1 MFRVGGAAKTPMNK
15 AVSRDRETGRA
26 QARSFSEEGV
36 LCMPPFGYAE
46 IVSRKTMRKNMSNRL
61 APCTGVFLPAL
72 VLSVFLFLFGCS
84 TTPYKDKADTEVY
97 AILHDKSE
105 QVPNAEMDFSIDPPG
120 EPVLL
125 EQLPKVERDSRE
137 LGHGIPDQTGSAIIN
152 LEQSVLLAVQR
163 NRSYQNA
170 KEALF
175 LQILALTLERHRF
188 APIFSDQGKAA
199 VQGDAVE
206 VTHPSEFSAAMGKT
220 GAIISELES
229 LTGSQADL
237 LRAYTAV
244 VNEAGGLA
252 GLDQPQTDLVHRQ
265 RLTGQHSFGVD
276 KLMKGGG
283 RIVASITTSFMNF
296 ITGSNAP
303 HSAGSTFDLAFTQ
316 PLLRGA
322 GASVAAERLTQAERD
337 ALYAL
342 RKFTHYRKQFTV
354 DVCRDYYRVL
364 QQRDVV
370 RNTWVGLDSFRM
382 NVERERAFAEEN
394 LSTQAELGRM
404 IQFQLDNEN
413 RYINAARQYQEELD
427 SFKILLGLSTDTA
440 LVLDNTE
447 LDKLRHSELIH
458 PAVSA
463 EDAVKVA
470 LESRL
475 DYKNETD
482 QAEDALRRLKVAA
495 NALKPG
501 VNLVSRASVPTT
513 GESRPLHFDLER
525 MDWNLGLDFDAM
537 VDKKAERNAY
547 RAALIDVERS
557 ARQASLA
564 EDTVKLEVR
573 GAWRTLEQARRNFE
587 VAQESVRLSERRV
600 EEQQLLSEL
609 GRATAQDQV
618 DAQNDLIQ
626 SQNNLTSALIAH
638 TMARL
643 GFWRD
648 MGILYISN
656 EGLWTEIELNG
667 HTGDVDPGVA
677 VPEETDAENEGTE
690 KEDGA
695 EEHMLLQL

>member
-1 MFRVGGAAKTPMNK
+1 MN
-15 AVSRDRETGRA
+15 
-26 QARSFSEEGV
+26 
-36 LCMPPFGYAE
+36 
-46 IVSRKTMRKNMSNRL
+46 IHTMRL
-61 APCTGVFLPAL
+61 GTPFLRRTLL
-72 VLSVFLFLFGCS
+72 VLLPGLALLWQGCS
-84 TTPYKDKADTEVY
+84 TTHYKEKADAEVY
-97 AILHDKSE
+97 TILQEKSE
-105 QVPNAEMDFSIDPPG
+105 MVPNAEADFSIDPP
-120 EPVLL
+120 ETPFSLD
-125 EQLPKVERDSRE
+125 ELPKVEEDARD
-137 LGHGIPDQTGSAIIN
+137 LGLSVPDQTGSSVIN
-152 LEQSVLLAVQR
+152 LEQSVLLAVQQ

-175 LQILALTLERHRF
+175 LQILALTLERHRY
-188 APIFSDQGKAA
+188 APIFSDQGS
-199 VQGDAVE
+199 VSLRGDAIE
-206 VTHPSEFSAAMGKT
+206 ETIASEFPGAMSRT
-220 GAIISELES
+220 GAIIGQIEN

-237 LRAYTAV
+237 LRAYADV

-252 GLDQPQTDLVHRQ
+252 GWDEPRTSLTHRT
-265 RLTGQHSFGVD
+265 RLTGQNRFGVD

-283 RIVASITTSFMNF
+283 RIAASITTSFMNF
-296 ITGSNAP
+296 ISGSSAP
-303 HSAGSTFDLAFTQ
+303 DTSRSTFDLMISQ

-322 GASVAAERLTQAERD
+322 GASIAAERLTQSERD

-342 RKFTHYRKQFTV
+342 RRFTHYRKQFAV

-370 RNTWVGLDSFRM
+370 RNTWVGLENFRM
-382 NVERERAFAEEN
+382 NVEREHAFAEEN

-404 IQFQLDNEN
+404 VQFQLDNEN

-440 LVLDNTE
+440 LVLDNRE
-447 LDKLRHSELIH
+447 LDALRESGLDH
-458 PAVSA
+458 PEIAA
-463 EDAVKVA
+463 EDAVQVA

-475 DYKNETD
+475 DFHNEMD
-482 QAEDALRRLKVAA
+482 LAEDSVRRLKVAA

-501 VNLVSRASVPTT
+501 VSIVADASVPTT
-513 GESRPLHFDLER
+513 GENRPLHFDLDHL
-525 MDWNLGLDFDAM
+525 DWNLGLDFDAM
-537 VDKKAERNAY
+537 IDKKAERNAY
-547 RAALIDVERS
+547 RTALIDVERT

-573 GAWRTLEQARRNFE
+573 GAWRTLEQARRNYE

-600 EEQQLLSEL
+600 EEQKLLSEL

-626 SQNNLTSALIAH
+626 SQNSLTSALVAH

-656 EGLWTEIELNG
+656 DGLWTEIEL
-667 HTGDVDPGVA
+667 DVD
-677 VPEETDAENEGTE
+677 TE
-690 KEDGA
+690 KEQGLL
-695 EEHMLLQL
+695 EEMPESIEG